1 MRRFL
6 MALWAKLV
14 NRPLALCDS
23 GDVDGITSAAIFLR
37 RYPNGIVVLMPPSEV
52 NKSRW
57 VRWFYWTF
65 VADLPCPGKVLVR
78 ADHHRTNK
86 PCAKVEFYDPEAPCS
101 ALMAMKALNL
111 DNDPI
116 TNNLVK
122 VAIETDTASISSKEA
137 EELDLA
143 VRFASYSEKLFIAK
157 NLAINGLGALESL
170 RMRKLVER
178 GSRAKRLM
186 LEIADKIPIR
196 DIINIYSPTDLGI
209 SYRQLTIELQHR
221 GAKMVNILLRKGRRT
236 FRYYC
241 GAGRDGPYD
250 CTQVATKL
258 GGGGHKYASGAQY
271 KAPLLNPQRGFY
283 EFVNALKSYLN
294 INRLELIELDLSSIK
309 VKVSNY

>member
-6 MALWAKLV
+6 SALWARLI

-37 RYPNGIVVLMPPSEV
+37 KYPKGHVVLAAPSEV
-52 NKSRW
+52 TRSRW
-57 VRWFYWTF
+57 IRSFFWTF
-65 VADLPCPGKVLVR
+65 VADLPCPGKALIR

-101 ALMAMKALNL
+101 ALMAMKALDL
-111 DNDPI
+111 ENDPVV
-116 TNNLVK
+116 NSLVK
-122 VAIETDTASISSKEA
+122 VAIETDTASISSREA

-143 VRFASYSEKLFIAK
+143 VRFASYSEKMYIVR
-157 NLAINGLGALESL
+157 NLALNGLQALESPK
-170 RMRKLVER
+170 MRALIER

-196 DIINIYSPTDLGI
+196 DIINIYSPIDLGI

-221 GAKMVNILLRKGRRT
+221 GAKMVNILLRLGRRT

-241 GAGRDGPYD
+241 GADKDGPYD

-271 KAPLLNPQRGFY
+271 KSSIMNPHKGLELFI
-283 EFVNALKSYLN
+283 NTLKEYLN
-294 INRLELIELDLSSIK
+294 VNKLEVVELSSGS
-309 VKVSNY
+309 VRMTFY